1 MLKDWKSLILK
12 KKDRIL
18 CGLFCLLAATG
29 FVLIASTSTSPLYA
43 GYYAYGEN
51 AGGDSL
57 QFQTRAGNNPRGA
70 GVCWGLGVAVNG
82 MVGEVFGARDG
93 SVDFFGRGVLETDG
107 EFAAV
112 LGELGMLGLSK
123 ADGVNA
129 FTVVHQ
135 VNNDRAFHLGHL
147 LN

>member
-1 MLKDWKSLILK
+1 MLVIMLTVK
-12 KKDRIL
+12 
-18 CGLFCLLAATG
+18 
-29 FVLIASTSTSPLYA
+29 
-43 GYYAYGEN
+43 N

-57 QFQTRAGNNPRGA
+57 QFQTREGNNPRGA
-70 GVCWGLGVAVNG
+70 GVCWGLGVAING

-112 LGELGMLGLSK
+112 LGELGVLGLSK

-135 VNNDRAFHLGHL
+135 VNNDCAFHLGHL